1 MGPYHIA
8 HPRPNKPTRVMAPG
22 SSFSSG
28 YQLHV
33 SRYLYGVVNGF
44 RVYEDMSHIIP
55 SPDTS
60 REAFSDA
67 SGLILSTLRMW
78 IMIYDD
84 IDWWRGVDRFSDS
97 RIVNTWNNHD
107 LFWCLYRP
115 VVNNKGHEVLL
126 QLKDFHN
133 VSVFQQFHKVL
144 QKFRHFFMLIF
155 LWSYILTSKSLYG
168 FTNNHS
174 DQCIFT
180 KTVFSYN

>member
-44 RVYEDMSHIIP
+44 VSFRVSDDTSHIRP
-55 SPDTS
+55 SSDT

-67 SGLILSTLRMW
+67 VGLILSTVRMW
-78 IMIYDD
+78 SMIYDD

-97 RIVNTWNNHD
+97 RIVDTWNNHD
-107 LFWCLYRP
+107 LFWCQYRP
-115 VVNNKGHEVLL
+115 VMNNKGHEVLL
-126 QLKDFHN
+126 QLKDSQFFHYTIA
-133 VSVFQQFHKVL
+133 SQI
-144 QKFRHFFMLIF
+144 FRNLFMLIF
-155 LWSYILTSKSLYG
+155 IWSYILTSKSLYR
-168 FTNNHS
+168 
-174 DQCIFT
+174 
-180 KTVFSYN
+180 